1 MTDVEKYAQA
11 QLEKA
16 RKMAAIRDK
25 QKELRELEAL
35 QRDLEKWKKA
45 KE

>member
-16 RKMAAIRDK
+16 RKMAAIRR
-25 QKELRELEAL
+25 ELRELEAL